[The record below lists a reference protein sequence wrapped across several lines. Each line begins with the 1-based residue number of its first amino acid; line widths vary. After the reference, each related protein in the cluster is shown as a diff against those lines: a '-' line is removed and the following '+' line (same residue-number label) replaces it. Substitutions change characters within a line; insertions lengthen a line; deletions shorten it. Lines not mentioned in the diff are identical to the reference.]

1 MSRRLIEDR
10 IDPDQFDRRAWLR
23 RSLVGAAALEC
34 LGFGPRQSLA
44 SQDPNPRLPPAE
56 EAADKELRQAE
67 ARARKV
73 TSRPIRIIRSAHF
86 QAVGDASESF
96 MNLTLADCELIALDY
111 LDHYRAKGFEVK
123 LPDRR
128 LTLVVFFDE
137 RPYMKMTPGVST
149 DIPGV
154 YMRPENWLALFDFRN
169 VPMRQYPAA
178 KSNISTLAHEC
189 THQLTFNTGLL
200 NRQGDVPRA
209 IIEGLGTYA
218 ETRPLRGRSQPG
230 KINVMRL
237 DALAHVQRRTK
248 WVEVKDLLIDE
259 RTAFGTSV
267 DQAIL
272 SYAESWL
279 LVYHLMTSPT
289 RLPQFRAYLKAI
301 QTRKDQNRRFDD
313 AETHFGNLD
322 RLDQELR
329 RESIQLLRSL

>member
-1 MSRRLIEDR
+1 MSRRFNDAR
-10 IDPDQFDRRAWLR
+10 PNPDQFDRRAWLR
-23 RSLVGAAALEC
+23 SLLAAAGTLHC
-34 LGFGPRQSLA
+34 PGFASRQSLA
-44 SQDPNPRLPPAE
+44 SQAPRPRLSPDE
-56 EAADKELRQAE
+56 EADRELKQAE
-67 ARARKV
+67 ARVRKV
-73 TSRPIRIIRSAHF
+73 TSRPIRIVRSAHF

-96 MNLTLADCELIALDY
+96 MNVTLADCELIALDY

-128 LTLVVFFDE
+128 LTLVVYFDE

-149 DIPGV
+149 DIPGI

-169 VPMRQYPAA
+169 VPMHDYPAA

-218 ETRPLRGRSQPG
+218 ETRSLHGRSQPG
-230 KINVMRL
+230 KINLMRL
-237 DALAHVQRRTK
+237 DALAHIQRRTK

-259 RTAFGTSV
+259 RNAFGSSV

-289 RLPQFRAYLKAI
+289 RVPQFRAYLKAI
-301 QTRKDQNRRFDD
+301 QGRKDPNRRFDD

-322 RLDQELR
+322 RFDQELR
-329 RESIQLLRSL
+329 QASIQLLRSR

>member
-1 MSRRLIEDR
+1 MSGSLIEDQ
-10 IDPDQFDRRAWLR
+10 IDPDQFDRRSWLR
-23 RSLVGAAALEC
+23 RTLVGAAALEC
-34 LGFGPRQSLA
+34 LGFGPPDTIA
-44 SQDPNPRLPPAE
+44 SQDPKPALPPAE
-56 EAADKELRQAE
+56 EADKELKQAE

-73 TSRPIRIIRSAHF
+73 TSRPIRFVRSAHF
-86 QAVGDASESF
+86 QAVGDATESF

-128 LTLVVFFDE
+128 LTLVIFFDE

-149 DIPGV
+149 DIPGI
-154 YMRPENWLALFDFRN
+154 YMRAENCLALFDFRN
-169 VPMRQYPAA
+169 VPMHQYPAA
-178 KSNISTLAHEC
+178 KSNISTLSHEC

-200 NRQGDVPRA
+200 NRQSDVPRA
-209 IIEGLGTYA
+209 IIEGFGTYA

-248 WVEVKDLLIDE
+248 WVEVKELLTDE
-259 RTAFGTSV
+259 RAAFGTSV

-301 QTRKDQNRRFDD
+301 QARRDQNHRFDD

-322 RLDQELR
+322 RFDQELR
-329 RESIQLLRSL
+329 QESIELLRSR